1 MEELERAEADLGACV
16 AVVVAVFVVITLGV
30 VSAAA
35 VTVET
40 A

>member
-16 AVVVAVFVVITLGV
+16 TVVAAVFVEITLGV

-35 VTVET
+35 VTVEP